1 MLKRK
6 LNTVKKTSSLFKRS
20 FNFTKT
26 FPLLNKQ
33 EIPPLKLTTFQKLK
47 QFLIRPPPMPYN
59 VYRVLFWSTFSF
71 FIWWF
76 TSFLIL
82 SIFLSYKYF
91 TTKRQEEQDAL
102 LYEQEKKN
110 IQISDDKEEDYNTE
124 YYDKI
129 GFFHR
134 LFRWISTSFRIVQ
147 LGFFFSPILFL
158 FPLSYFSDHLF
169 KNVFCKYFIF
179 AMSSSGPCFIKL
191 AQWIGSRRDLFN
203 NDLIDSCSEMHSNAP
218 SHTFEETKNII
229 ESIYG
234 KKLEELF
241 ETFVEEPIAS
251 GSIAQVHI
259 ASLKNKSDEEKW
271 CVIKVRHPNV
281 EEQIYRDLFILKKC
295 ASVFNFLFPS
305 FSFMNVV
312 DMVDTFS
319 NSMNMQTDL
328 RNEARN
334 LLKFNNNFR
343 RFDISFPKPIPG
355 YVVHSS
361 VLVETY
367 EKGVVLTHKLK
378 DLESMTIH
386 QKNEI
391 ARLGTSL
398 YLKMMLVD
406 NFIHADLHPGNI
418 LVRLEDPVSLVVLDA
433 GLVAELSEY
442 DKKNFIDL
450 FATVVEGNGIAAA
463 ELMVHRA
470 RNYEQLK
477 KNPENIK
484 NFTYQMAMLIKTVN
498 EKPLQSLDV
507 GNILNQVLEMGKKY
521 QVIIE
526 PNFTTLVLG
535 TVVIEGLGKTLNSN
549 FEFVKA
555 ARPFLIQ
562 DKNIRDAYITSQ
574 LVQLKNKKLSEKIF
588 EWFDLVFGN

>member
-1 MLKRK
+1 
-6 LNTVKKTSSLFKRS
+6 
-20 FNFTKT
+20 
-26 FPLLNKQ
+26 
-33 EIPPLKLTTFQKLK
+33 
-47 QFLIRPPPMPYN
+47 
-59 VYRVLFWSTFSF
+59 
-71 FIWWF
+71 
-76 TSFLIL
+76 
-82 SIFLSYKYF
+82 
-91 TTKRQEEQDAL
+91 
-102 LYEQEKKN
+102 
-110 IQISDDKEEDYNTE
+110 
-124 YYDKI
+124 
-129 GFFHR
+129 
-134 LFRWISTSFRIVQ
+134 
-147 LGFFFSPILFL
+147 
-158 FPLSYFSDHLF
+158 
-169 KNVFCKYFIF
+169 
-179 AMSSSGPCFIKL
+179 
-191 AQWIGSRRDLFN
+191 
-203 NDLIDSCSEMHSNAP
+203 
-218 SHTFEETKNII
+218 
-229 ESIYG
+229 
-234 KKLEELF
+234 
-241 ETFVEEPIAS
+241 
-251 GSIAQVHI
+251 
-259 ASLKNKSDEEKW
+259 
-271 CVIKVRHPNV
+271 
-281 EEQIYRDLFILKKC
+281 
-295 ASVFNFLFPS
+295 
-305 FSFMNVV
+305 
-312 DMVDTFS
+312 
-319 NSMNMQTDL
+319 
-328 RNEARN
+328 
-334 LLKFNNNFR
+334 
-343 RFDISFPKPIPG
+343 
-355 YVVHSS
+355 
-361 VLVETY
+361 
-367 EKGVVLTHKLK
+367 
-378 DLESMTIH
+378 
-386 QKNEI
+386 
-391 ARLGTSL
+391 L